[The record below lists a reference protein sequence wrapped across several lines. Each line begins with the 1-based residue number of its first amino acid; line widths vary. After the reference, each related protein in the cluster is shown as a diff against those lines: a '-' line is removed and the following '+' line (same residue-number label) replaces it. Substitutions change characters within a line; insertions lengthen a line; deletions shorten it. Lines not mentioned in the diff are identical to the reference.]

1 MARSPSRL
9 VSPLR
14 AFDLEGVAEE
24 KEDLAAARLRAASAG
39 KREQLIG
46 PSARLYDRVFHL
58 VLRRGGIGIPARPED
73 PRKLLA
79 IVRVREAPVERFFV
93 REDQEVHLPQ
103 EASRVLVELCRLGR
117 ANDEGGGSEQEKT
130 DQGPHRP
137 ELSPTVLRLV
147 FFSCFSLRS
156 LILWALPGGWQL
168 KTVAPIDYGVIAVYM
183 LLMLG
188 IGVYSM
194 RFNRGAAD
202 YFKGGNRIHWL
213 AAGLSSF
220 MSGFSAWTFTGASGL
235 AYQHGLVTVLL
246 YVGNACTFLLG
257 YFVFA
262 VRWRRAR
269 ISTVM
274 EYLVERFDERTRQT
288 FSWSTIFFQ
297 FFTGGSM
304 LYGLA
309 LFVAPACGWPLSW
322 TIVGSGAVIL
332 AYCVVGGLWAVVIT
346 DFLQAAILMPFTLVM
361 GFAALSRVGGLHGL
375 VTSLPPEMTS
385 LRLPGEYGWSYVLC
399 WSVMVSF
406 GYNTAAMAQRYFS
419 VDDET
424 STRKVALLCFGL
436 FLVGS
441 AIWFLPPLAMRVLQ
455 PDLTAVWPGLKN
467 PHESSYALA
476 ALTFLPN
483 GLVGIMLAAMFS
495 ATMSSIS
502 GLLNVHASIIS
513 KDIFPALFPSRA
525 GESEKLAVGWI
536 ATLGVGIVI
545 TAVALVMAG
554 SGASVFK
561 YMVEFNTVMSLAY
574 GPPALL
580 GLVVRRT
587 PRSSGLL
594 SFAVGLVLGSYVTFW
609 AKSGLVATVLIVV
622 PASVAAFFLSR
633 WLEADDPGHS
643 TRREAF
649 FERLDTPVDVAR
661 ELRDAPDPTAQV
673 FRFLSRSTGLVGL
686 ASLLVLFS
694 AGPEDRGTVIGYVAL
709 TLALA
714 AGLSFVR
721 GGSPLTAA
729 RESAP

>member
-1 MARSPSRL
+1 MASP
-9 VSPLR
+9 
-14 AFDLEGVAEE
+14 E
-24 KEDLAAARLRAASAG
+24 
-39 KREQLIG
+39 
-46 PSARLYDRVFHL
+46 
-58 VLRRGGIGIPARPED
+58 
-73 PRKLLA
+73 
-79 IVRVREAPVERFFV
+79 VRE
-93 REDQEVHLPQ
+93 
-103 EASRVLVELCRLGR
+103 
-117 ANDEGGGSEQEKT
+117 
-130 DQGPHRP
+130 
-137 ELSPTVLRLV
+137 
-147 FFSCFSLRS
+147 
-156 LILWALPGGWQL
+156 L
-168 KTVAPIDYGVIAVYM
+168 KSVAPIDYAVIAAYM
-183 LLMLG
+183 VLMLG

-220 MSGFSAWTFTGASGL
+220 MSGFSAWTFTGAAGL
-235 AYQHGLVTVLL
+235 AYQRGLVTVLL

-257 YFVFA
+257 YFIFA

-274 EYLVERFDERTRQT
+274 EYLVERFDERTRQI

-361 GFAALSRVGGLHGL
+361 GYAALARVGGFSGL
-375 VTSLPPEMTS
+375 LAALPVDMTS
-385 LRLPGEYGWSYVLC
+385 LRLPLPEFGWSYVVC
-399 WSVMVSF
+399 WSVMTSF

-419 VDDET
+419 VEDEAA
-424 STRKVALLCFGL
+424 SRKVALLCFGL
-436 FLVGS
+436 FLLG
-441 AIWFLPPLAMRVLQ
+441 ALIWFLPPLAMRVLQ
-455 PDLTAVWPGLKN
+455 PDLTAVWPGLTN

-483 GLVGIMLAAMFS
+483 GLIGIMLAAMFS

-513 KDIFPALFPSRA
+513 RDIFPALFPARA
-525 GESEKLAVGWI
+525 GDSEKLTVGWV

-587 PRSSGLL
+587 PRSSGLV
-594 SFAVGLVLGSYVTFW
+594 SFVVGLVLGSYVTFW
-609 AKSGLVATVLIVV
+609 AKSGLVVDRAHRRSRLGARVLPLALPRSRRRGSRRPARQPSSSGSTPRWTW
-622 PASVAAFFLSR
+622 PASSAKR
-633 WLEADDPGHS
+633 P
-643 TRREAF
+643 
-649 FERLDTPVDVAR
+649 TPPPR
-661 ELRDAPDPTAQV
+661 
-673 FRFLSRSTGLVGL
+673 
-686 ASLLVLFS
+686 
-694 AGPEDRGTVIGYVAL
+694 
-709 TLALA
+709 
-714 AGLSFVR
+714 SFV
-721 GGSPLTAA
+721 SSAA
-729 RESAP
+729 PRDSWAWPACSCSFPPAPRTGARWSATS